1 MSKCSLSIKWIY
13 YRNEHNHLFFR
24 RGNTYG
30 YIFFYQNNVFLGFI
44 EIYNTIKH
52 KINSKYK
59 LSTICNRNNAE
70 TNVQTALVVFSIIIL
85 VILRDFLF

>member
-1 MSKCSLSIKWIY
+1 MSKCSPSIKWIY
-13 YRNEHNHLFFR
+13 YRNKHNHLFCR

-30 YIFFYQNNVFLGFI
+30 YFFLNQNNVFLGFI
-44 EIYNTIKH
+44 KIYNTVKH

-70 TNVQTALVVFSIIIL
+70 TNIQTALVVFSIMIL